1 MSRNHEKLRVFQLA
15 DTLAINVYRHTA
27 SFPATERYGLQSQRR
42 RAAISIATNIVEGCA
57 RRSRADY
64 ARFVDI
70 ALGSAAETDYLLDL
84 SRRLGALGV
93 EPYSECKTCSNQIL
107 PALQKLLQSIE
118 ALEP

>member
-1 MSRNHEKLRVFQLA
+1 V
-15 DTLAINVYRHTA
+15 
-27 SFPATERYGLQSQRR
+27 
-42 RAAISIATNIVEGCA
+42 ATNIVEGCA

-70 ALGSAAETDYLLDL
+70 ALASATETDYLLDL
-84 SRRLGALGV
+84 SRRLGTLSV
-93 EPYSECKTCSNQIL
+93 ESYDECKTCTSQLL

>member
-1 MSRNHEKLRVFQLA
+1 MAFSRSCGAQPSRSLR
-15 DTLAINVYRHTA
+15 
-27 SFPATERYGLQSQRR
+27 
-42 RAAISIATNIVEGCA
+42 ISWKDAPGG
-57 RRSRADY
+57 RADY

-107 PALQKLLQSIE
+107 PALQKLLQTIE